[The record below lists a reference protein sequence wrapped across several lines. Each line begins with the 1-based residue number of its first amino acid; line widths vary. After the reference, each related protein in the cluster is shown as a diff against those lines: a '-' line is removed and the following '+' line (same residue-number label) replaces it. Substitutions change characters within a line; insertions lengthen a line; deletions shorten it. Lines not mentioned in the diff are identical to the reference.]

1 MGGKDKNVTEHPAN
15 SGVFLLVRNV
25 KQPCDGYLPHLG
37 VDSPSKTATILPP
50 VCSVIL
56 SYREP
61 SMIRQS
67 LQRIQDEL
75 RKLGFPLAKRTV
87 ARYVR
92 QVHPSQPPRKT
103 AKTWGTFLKNHAHET

>member
-50 VCSVIL
+50 VCSVVL

-67 LQRIQDEL
+67 LQRL
-75 RKLGFPLAKRTV
+75 FHPLFVRVITSIEQHFKR
-87 ARYVR
+87 Y
-92 QVHPSQPPRKT
+92 
-103 AKTWGTFLKNHAHET
+103 L